1 MSERRRPGASR
12 EAFVRATGKLLRRQG
27 YGATGI
33 NEIVAA
39 SGAPKGSLYFH
50 FPGGKEG
57 LAVAAMT
64 SEGQRLRDAIAALL
78 RSHSDVVEAVA
89 RVIDALAAG
98 LEQSN
103 FKDGCPLATVAL
115 EQATQ
120 SEAVRDAAVSGFN
133 SWLEQIEQR
142 LLDAGVPTNPCRAQ
156 GAPLAVRDRGRAHPR
171 PRAPQRLTPRRRP
184 RGAAVDPNLITR
196 SRSSLSPELLRDPGV
211 TDDRIRLGTRVAH
224 ATASA
229 TCGRPGRGPSFPR
242 GLARL
247 PQCRLGP
254 L

>member
-120 SEAVRDAAVSGFN
+120 SEAIRDAAVSGFN

-142 LLDAGVPTNPCRAQ
+142 LLDAGFPQTLAERKALLLLSAIEGALILARARRN
-156 GAPLAVRDRGRAHPR
+156 ASPLAAVRAELPSI
-171 PRAPQRLTPRRRP
+171 LT
-184 RGAAVDPNLITR
+184 
-196 SRSSLSPELLRDPGV
+196 
-211 TDDRIRLGTRVAH
+211 
-224 ATASA
+224 
-229 TCGRPGRGPSFPR
+229 
-242 GLARL
+242 
-247 PQCRLGP
+247 
-254 L
+254 